1 LRRSADGR
9 AFFSVRSFVRT
20 CVEVAVGKTSFGR
33 SVVAAALIASGCGGG
48 SPTSNP
54 PVTVPTSTP
63 TPASTGTPSPTPTA
77 TSTPPTIAAAC
88 PLGKGT
94 VNTACNRTGASFL
107 DVVDAAIDQLVTD
120 RPELFDMRDLAGPR
134 EYKVKNIDAY
144 YEGVAANLRARGFC
158 AGFDLQELQVKNTND
173 FNDQYDIMIS
183 QGYVRRGAG
192 SYRSTCSPAAFPL
205 DPEDVI
211 AQVRVAFY
219 GFRCLDDSKVPV
231 QCFGFVTA
239 SPKNKNGDDVDSRI
253 HGTQI
258 QWTLRQEGQ
267 YVRMDDADVPFNKNL
282 FGLEHGH
289 FALCAIVRGVEGC
302 LNGEVIP

>member
-1 LRRSADGR
+1 
-9 AFFSVRSFVRT
+9 
-20 CVEVAVGKTSFGR
+20 VEVAVGKTSFGR

-54 PVTVPTSTP
+54 PVTVPASTPAPASTPIPTP
-63 TPASTGTPSPTPTA
+63 TPIPTA
-77 TSTPPTIAAAC
+77 TSTPATIAAAC

-94 VNTACNRTGASFL
+94 VDTACNRTGASFL
-107 DVVDAAIDQLVTD
+107 DQVDAAIDQLVAD
-120 RPELFDMRDLAGPR
+120 RPEIFDMRDLAGPR
-134 EYKVKNIDAY
+134 EYKVRNIDAY
-144 YEGVAANLRARGFC
+144 YEGVVQNLRAKGFC

-219 GFRCLDDSKVPV
+219 GFRCLDAGKVPPRNGEGKVPV

-267 YVRMDDADVPFNKNL
+267 HVRMDDADVPFNKNL
-282 FGLEHGH
+282 FGLEPGH
-289 FALCAIVRGVEGC
+289 FALCATVRGFEGC

>member
-1 LRRSADGR
+1 
-9 AFFSVRSFVRT
+9 
-20 CVEVAVGKTSFGR
+20 VGKTAFGR
-33 SVVAAALIASGCGGG
+33 SVVVAALVASGCGGG

-54 PVTVPTSTP
+54 PVTLPQATATPVATATATPIPT
-63 TPASTGTPSPTPTA
+63 ATGTPG
-77 TSTPPTIAAAC
+77 TITAAC

-94 VNTACNRTGASFL
+94 VDTSCNRTSAAFL
-107 DVVDAAIDQLVTD
+107 TEVDAAIDKLVAD
-120 RPELFDMRDLAGPR
+120 RPEIFDTRDLAGPR
-134 EYKVKNIDAY
+134 EYKVRDIDAY
-144 YEGVAANLRARGFC
+144 YEGVAQNLRAQGFC
-158 AGFDLQELQVKNTND
+158 AGFDLQELQVKNSNS

-183 QGYVRRGAG
+183 QGYVRRGSG

-219 GFRCLDDSKVPV
+219 GFRCIEDGKVPPRNGEGKV
-231 QCFGFVTA
+231 PIGCFGFVTA
-239 SPKNKNGDDVDSRI
+239 SPKNKNGDDVDARI

-258 QWTLRQEGQ
+258 QWNLRQEGQ
-267 YVRMDDADVPFNKNL
+267 YVRLDDADSNFNKSL

-289 FALCAIVRGVEGC
+289 FSLCATVRGVEGC

>member
-1 LRRSADGR
+1 M
-9 AFFSVRSFVRT
+9 
-20 CVEVAVGKTSFGR
+20 GKTALGR
-33 SVVAAALIASGCGGG
+33 SMVAAALLASGCGGG

-54 PVTVPTSTP
+54 PVTLAPSTP
-63 TPASTGTPSPTPTA
+63 TPASTGTPTPIPTA
-77 TSTPPTIAAAC
+77 TSTPPTIAAGC

-94 VNTACNRTGASFL
+94 VNTACNRTSASFL
-107 DVVDAAIDQLVTD
+107 AEVDAAIDKLVAD
-120 RPELFDMRDLAGPR
+120 RPELFDTRDLAGPR
-134 EYKVKNIDAY
+134 EYKVKDIDAY
-144 YEGVAANLRARGFC
+144 YAGVAANLQAQGFC
-158 AGFDLQELQVKNTND
+158 AGFDLAELQVKSSND

-219 GFRCLDDSKVPV
+219 GFRCLENGKVPPRNGEGKVPV
-231 QCFGFVTA
+231 NCYGFVTA

-258 QWTLRQEGQ
+258 QWSLRQEGQ
-267 YVRMDDADVPFNKNL
+267 YVRLEDADVPFNKNL

-289 FALCAIVRGVEGC
+289 FSLCATVRGVEGC